1 MKIRWIFAVSIF
13 LAAYGLPNGLAR
25 KGPALREEISALY
38 DKADRSWEAKDL
50 DAYMSM
56 FTDDYLQIFAGADR
70 QTLRNAFRIRMG
82 YDQLHAG
89 HTILSI
95 TQSGNMIKVTN
106 DQKLEGKSGDREWKV
121 LSKNTVIDW
130 LVQRDDG
137 LKFYR
142 SAGIDK
148 MRLDRIYGRTYK
160 DEQTGLSFSVPT
172 NWDIIPIADANMA
185 GGVYVL
191 APDKT
196 SVVLYGYVKA
206 AGITA
211 RQAVEGDDAVGK
223 LVSNPDAYKLF
234 KSGPITVHGHE
245 GFESESE
252 FSIMLD
258 RERHR
263 RRVYFNAGDL
273 LHVFCFDAMP
283 PKQWAAVRDDFQSI
297 LDSVRVEE
305 R

>member
-1 MKIRWIFAVSIF
+1 MKTRWILAVGVF
-13 LAAYGLPNGLAR
+13 LAACGLPNVLAQ
-25 KGPALREEISALY
+25 KGPALRAEVSALY
-38 DKADRSWEAKDL
+38 DKADRSLEAKDL

-70 QTLRNAFRIRMG
+70 QILRSAFRVRMG
-82 YDQLHAG
+82 YDQLRAS

-106 DQKLEGKSGDREWKV
+106 NQKLEAKSGDKDWKV

-130 LVQRDDG
+130 LVQRDGG

-142 SAGIDK
+142 SAGVDK
-148 MRLDRIYGRTYK
+148 MRLDRINGRTYE

-196 SVVLYGYVKA
+196 SVVLYGYVTA
-206 AGITA
+206 PGITA
-211 RQAVEGDDAVGK
+211 KQAVEGDDAMGK
-223 LVSNPDAYKLF
+223 FTSNPDTYKLF
-234 KSGPITVHGHE
+234 KSRPITVHGHE

-263 RRVYFNAGDL
+263 RRVYFSAGDL

-283 PKQWAAVRDDFQSI
+283 PKQWAALEVGFQSI
-297 LDSVRVEE
+297 LDSVRVKE

>member
-1 MKIRWIFAVSIF
+1 MKIRWILAVGIF
-13 LAAYGLPNGLAR
+13 LAACGLPNVLAQ
-25 KGPALREEISALY
+25 KGPAPRAEVSALY
-38 DKADRSWEAKDL
+38 DKADRSLEAKDL
-50 DAYMSM
+50 EAYMSM

-70 QTLRNAFRIRMG
+70 QILRSAFRVRMG
-82 YDQLHAG
+82 YDQLRAS

-106 DQKLEGKSGDREWKV
+106 NQKLEAKSGDKDWKV
-121 LSKNTVIDW
+121 LSQNTVMDW
-130 LVQRDDG
+130 LVQRDGG

-142 SAGIDK
+142 SAGVDK
-148 MRLDRIYGRTYK
+148 MRLDRINGRTYE

-196 SVVLYGYVKA
+196 SVVLYGYVA
-206 AGITA
+206 PGITA
-211 RQAVEGDDAVGK
+211 KQAVEGDDAMGK
-223 LVSNPDAYKLF
+223 LASNPEAYKLF
-234 KSGPITVHGHE
+234 KSGPITVHGRE

-252 FSIMLD
+252 FFIMLD
-258 RERHR
+258 RARHR

-283 PKQWAAVRDDFQSI
+283 PTKWDAVKDGFQSI
-297 LDSVRVEE
+297 LDSVRVKE